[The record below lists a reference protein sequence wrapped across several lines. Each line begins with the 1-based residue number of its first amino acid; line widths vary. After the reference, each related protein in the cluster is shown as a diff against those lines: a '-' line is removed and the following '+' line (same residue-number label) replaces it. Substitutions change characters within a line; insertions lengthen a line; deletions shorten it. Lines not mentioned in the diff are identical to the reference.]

1 MTLSPTLSP
10 VPPVVT
16 NSPSASPVT
25 QEPTCLL
32 ITTGFGKY
40 DNGYL
45 DVFVNSGA
53 GYVEVT
59 TPGINW
65 AAGEEV
71 LNECYTGLVGVQ
83 VTNSVTNAWAG
94 SIETSVD
101 NKGTYSAME
110 CQDCTGDVSTTEY
123 IVVDG
128 DGNGQGQTK
137 CLNGIEGN
145 VCTLVNVATLEPTSE
160 VNQAFF

>member
-1 MTLSPTLSP
+1 M
-10 VPPVVT
+10 PPEVT

-25 QEPTCLL
+25 QEPTCIL
-32 ITTGFGKY
+32 ITTGTGQY
-40 DNGYL
+40 DGGFI
-45 DVFVNSGA
+45 DVLVNNGA
-53 GYVEVT
+53 GYVMVT
-59 TPGINW
+59 DPGTNW
-65 AAGEEV
+65 PAGGEV

-101 NKGTYSAME
+101 NKGTYSSME

-128 DGNGQGQTK
+128 DANGKGQTE
-137 CLNGIEGN
+137 CLNGIDGN
-145 VCTLVNVATLEPTSE
+145 ICTLLNVATRQPTSE
-160 VNQAFF
+160 VSDVYFFYQL